1 MKHSIHFIPNL
12 GEVFTMDYSQEYKQK
27 LVSADEAVKL
37 IKSGDWVDYG
47 WCNGTVDVLD
57 QALAKRTDELKNVNL
72 RGGILLKPLAVFAR
86 EDAGEHFTWN
96 SWHMSGIERKLIARG
111 CAYYSPIRY
120 SELPRYYRESSCP
133 DDVAMIMVAP
143 MDKHGYFN
151 FGPNASHL
159 GAMCETA
166 KHVIVEVNE
175 NMPRC
180 LGSTE
185 CGIHISDV
193 TYIVEGNNAPI
204 GELGA
209 GGPATDVDK
218 KVAQL
223 IVDQIPNGACLQ
235 LGIGGMPNAVGS
247 LIAESDL
254 KDLGVHTEMYV
265 DAFVD
270 IARAGKINGSKKNI
284 DRFRQVYGF
293 GAGTKKMYDYL
304 DENPE
309 LMSAPVS
316 YTNDIR
322 SIAAL
327 DNFISINNCVD
338 IDLFGQISS
347 ESSGIKQISG
357 AGGQL
362 DFVLGAYLSNG
373 GKSFICCSST
383 FTDKQGVMHSRIR
396 PTLAEGSIV
405 TDTRANTHY
414 VVTEYGMVNLKG
426 LSSWQ
431 KAEALISVAHPDF
444 RDELIAEA
452 EKMHIWRRS
461 NK

>member
-1 MKHSIHFIPNL
+1 
-12 GEVFTMDYSQEYKQK
+12 MDYTQEYQQK

-37 IKSGDWVDYG
+37 IKDGDWVDYG
-47 WCNGTVDVLD
+47 WCTGTADALD
-57 QALAKRTDELKNVNL
+57 QALAKRTDELHDVKL
-72 RGGILLKPLAVFAR
+72 RGGIILKPLAVFER
-86 EDAGEHFTWN
+86 EDAGEHFSWN
-96 SWHMSGIERKLIARG
+96 SWHMSGLERKYISRG
-111 CAYYSPIRY
+111 FAYYAPIRY
-120 SELPRYYRESSCP
+120 SELPRYYRDSATP
-133 DDVAMIMVAP
+133 NDVAMFQVAP
-143 MDKHGYFN
+143 MDKHGFFN
-151 FGPNASHL
+151 FGPNASHM
-159 GAMCETA
+159 AAVCETS
-166 KHVIVEVNE
+166 KKIIVEVNQ

-180 LGSTE
+180 LGGFENSV
-185 CGIHISDV
+185 HISNVDL
-193 TYIVEGNNAPI
+193 IVEGDNPAMGI
-204 GELGA
+204 MGGA
-209 GGPATDVDK
+209 AAASEVDQA
-218 KVAQL
+218 VAKL
-223 IVDQIPNGACLQ
+223 IVEEIPNGACLQ

-247 LIAESDL
+247 MIAESDL

-270 IARAGKINGSKKNI
+270 IAKAGKINGSRKSI
-284 DRFRQVYGF
+284 DRYRQAYAF
-293 GAGTKKMYDYL
+293 GAGTQKMYDYM

-322 SIAAL
+322 SISAL
-327 DNFISINNCVD
+327 DNFISINNAVD
-338 IDLFGQISS
+338 IDLFGQINA
-347 ESSGIKQISG
+347 ESAGTKHISG

-383 FTDKQGVMHSRIR
+383 FKTKDGQLKSRIV
-396 PTLAEGSIV
+396 PTLNPGSIV

-414 VVTEYGMVNLKG
+414 VVTEYGKVNLKG

-431 KAEALISVAHPDF
+431 KCEALISIAHPDF

-452 EKMHIWRRS
+452 EKMNIWRRS

>member
-1 MKHSIHFIPNL
+1 
-12 GEVFTMDYSQEYKQK
+12 MDFQKEYQQK
-27 LVSADEAVKL
+27 LVSADEAVKI
-37 IKSGDWVDYG
+37 IKSADWVDYG
-47 WCNGTVDVLD
+47 WCTGTPDALD
-57 QALAKRTDELKNVNL
+57 KALAKRTDELKDVKL
-72 RGGILLKPLAVFAR
+72 RGGILLKPLAVFER
-86 EDAGEHFTWN
+86 EDAGEHFCWN
-96 SWHMSGIERKLIARG
+96 SWHMSGIERKYISRG
-111 CAYYSPIRY
+111 FAYYSPIRY
-120 SELPRYYRESSCP
+120 SELPRYYRDSIQP
-133 DDVAMIMVAP
+133 DDVVMLMVAP

-159 GAMCETA
+159 TAMCETS
-166 KHVIVEVNE
+166 KKIIVEVNE

-180 LGSTE
+180 LGGFE
-185 CGIHISDV
+185 NGVHISDV
-193 TYIVEGNNAPI
+193 TYIVEGDNPPI
-204 GELGA
+204 GELGG

-218 KVAQL
+218 AVAKL
-223 IVDQIPNGACLQ
+223 IVDEIPNGACLQ

-270 IARAGKINGSKKNI
+270 IAKAGKINGSKKNI
-284 DRFRQVYGF
+284 DRFRQTYGF

-322 SIAAL
+322 SISAL
-327 DNFISINNCVD
+327 DNFMSINNAVD

-347 ESSGIKQISG
+347 ESSGIKHISG

-383 FTDKQGVMHSRIR
+383 FTTKDGKMQSRIK
-396 PTLAEGSIV
+396 PTLTQGSIV
-405 TDTRANTHY
+405 TDTRSNTHY
-414 VVTEYGMVNLKG
+414 VVTEYGIVNLKG
-426 LSSWQ
+426 LSAWER
-431 KAEALISVAHPDF
+431 AEALISIAHPDF

>member
-1 MKHSIHFIPNL
+1 
-12 GEVFTMDYSQEYKQK
+12 MDFQKEYEQK
-27 LVSADEAVKL
+27 LVSADEAVKVVN
-37 IKSGDWVDYG
+37 SGDWVDYG
-47 WCNGTVDVLD
+47 WCTGTPDVLD
-57 QALAKRTDELKNVNL
+57 AALAKRTDELKDINL
-72 RGGILLKPLAVFAR
+72 RGGILLKPLAVFER
-86 EDAGEHFTWN
+86 EDAGEHFIWN
-96 SWHMSGIERKLIARG
+96 SWHMSGIERKLINRG
-111 CAYYSPIRY
+111 CAYYAPIRY
-120 SELPRYYRESSCP
+120 SELPRYYRDLP
-133 DDVAMIMVAP
+133 FNNNVAMFQVSP

-159 GAMCETA
+159 AAVCETS
-166 KHVIVEVNE
+166 KKIIVEVNE

-180 LGSTE
+180 LGGFENSV
-185 CGIHISDV
+185 HISDV
-193 TYIVEGNNAPI
+193 DFIVEGNNAPI
-204 GELGA
+204 GESGA

-218 KVAQL
+218 AVARL
-223 IVDQIPNGACLQ
+223 IVDEIPDGACLQ

-270 IARAGKINGSKKNI
+270 IAKAGKINGSKKSI
-284 DRFRQVYGF
+284 DHFRQTYAF

-309 LMSAPVS
+309 LMSVPVS

-322 SIAAL
+322 SISAL
-327 DNFISINNCVD
+327 NNFMSINNAVD

-362 DFVLGAYLSNG
+362 DFVLGAYLSKG

-383 FTDKQGVMHSRIR
+383 FKTKDGELKSRIL
-396 PTLAEGSIV
+396 PTLHPGSIV
-405 TDTRANTHY
+405 TDARPNTHF
-414 VVTEYGMVNLKG
+414 VVTEYGKINLKG
-426 LSSWQ
+426 LSAWQ
-431 KAEALISVAHPDF
+431 RTEAIISIAHPAF

-452 EKMHIWRRS
+452 EKMKIWRRS

>member
-1 MKHSIHFIPNL
+1 
-12 GEVFTMDYSQEYKQK
+12 MDFSQEYKQK
-27 LVSADEAVKL
+27 LVSADEAVSI

-47 WCNGTVDVLD
+47 WCNGTPNVLD
-57 QALAKRTDELKNVNL
+57 QALAKRTDELKNINL
-72 RGGILLKPLAVFAR
+72 RGGILLNPLAVFNR

-96 SWHMSGIERKLIARG
+96 SWHMGGIERKYIKRG
-111 CAYYSPIRY
+111 CAYYAPIRY
-120 SELPRYYRESSCP
+120 SELPRYYRESSTP
-133 DDVAMIMVAP
+133 DNVAMFQVAP
-143 MDKHGYFN
+143 MDKHGFFN

-159 GAMCETA
+159 MAICETSA
-166 KHVIVEVNE
+166 HIIVEVNN

-180 LGSTE
+180 LGGFE
-185 CGIHISDV
+185 NGVHISAV
-193 TYIVEGNNAPI
+193 TYVVEGDNAPI

-209 GGPATDVDK
+209 GGPASEVDQA
-218 KVAQL
+218 VARL
-223 IVDQIPNGACLQ
+223 IVDEIPNGASLQ

-247 LIAESDL
+247 LIATSDL

-270 IARAGKINGSKKNI
+270 IARAGKINGSQKNI
-284 DRFRQVYGF
+284 DRFRQTYAF

-322 SIAAL
+322 SISAL
-327 DNFISINNCVD
+327 DNFISINNTVD
-338 IDLFGQISS
+338 LDLFGQVNA
-347 ESSGIKQISG
+347 ESAGLKQISG

-362 DFVLGAYLSNG
+362 DFVLGAYLSKG

-383 FTDKQGVMHSRIR
+383 FKDKEGNLKSRIL
-396 PTLAEGSIV
+396 PTLSPGSIV
-405 TDTRANTHY
+405 TDTRANVHY
-414 VVTEYGMVNLKG
+414 LVTEYGKINLKG
-426 LSSWQ
+426 LSAWQ
-431 KAEALISVAHPDF
+431 RAEAIISIAHPNF
-444 RDELIAEA
+444 RDELIASA
-452 EKMHIWRRS
+452 EKMNIWKRS